1 MSWLDKAFCRKSK
14 NKSFWLSFD
23 PDEVQF
29 ALDGCSKCE
38 VIKEC
43 AMSYEQ
49 YGGEGVNVCVCVC
62 VCVCMFVSVCVSGCV
77 CFRLCLCVCLCVL
90 VS

>member
-23 PDEVQF
+23 PDEIQF

-49 YGGEGVNVCVCVC
+49 HGGDGV
-62 VCVCMFVSVCVSGCV
+62 MAGTTDFT
-77 CFRLCLCVCLCVL
+77 RLKARWREAVDINDDNW
-90 VS
+90 S